1 MELNEVKAFFEANKE
16 NDEVRALA
24 GELASGQRDTI
35 IKSYME
41 TEDFKKAVQS
51 RSDSIVANKIRDLQD
66 KWEKEDLPKRLDDE
80 IRKKY
85 PPKTETEKRLEELE
99 AKLKASERDTTLA
112 RMKEIAL
119 GKIAEADQDIDAV
132 VASRFVLGDNEDVVK
147 ANVEDFLKVVKGY
160 GIKQVE
166 KILKE
171 RGYVP
176 KESDSRKSD
185 GIITDRSVVEKMQK
199 ENPDALAAAIREG
212 RVQLKGV
219 DLSARKK

>member
-1 MELNEVKAFFEANKE
+1 MELNEVKSFLEANKE
-16 NDEVRALA
+16 SDDVKALA
-24 GELASGQRDTI
+24 GELASSQRDSI

-51 RSDSIVANKIRDLQD
+51 RSDSIVANKIRDLQEG
-66 KWEKEDLPKRLDDE
+66 WEKELPKRLEDE
-80 IRKKY
+80 MRKKY

-99 AKLKASERDTTLA
+99 AKLKASERDANLA
-112 RMKEIAL
+112 RMKELAL
-119 GKIAEADQDIDAV
+119 GKISEADQDLDAV
-132 VASRFVLGDNEDVVK
+132 VAARFVLGDNEDVVK
-147 ANVEDFLKVVKGY
+147 ANIEDFLKVVKGY

-176 KESDSRKSD
+176 KESDSKKSD
-185 GIITDRSVVEKMQK
+185 GMITDRAVVEKMQK
-199 ENPDALAAAIREG
+199 ENPEALAAAIREG
-212 RVQLKGV
+212 RVKLEGV